1 MPAETR
7 PMTANNHEPAGHAAR
22 EALARLYRSA
32 AALCG
37 PGEQAEEL
45 AQQAVVAIL
54 TTAPDKLDH
63 AGYGR
68 KVVTHTWLTRQRSLA
83 RRARRLAALAA
94 IEAAR
99 LNPHHLSDHP
109 TATEPSPDRSRDVR
123 RALDALP
130 PKQRAALVL
139 RVVEGLTYQQ
149 IAAAINSSPDA
160 ARANVHHARTKVRNT
175 LRNAPAQEVP
185 DEL

>member
-1 MPAETR
+1 MPAESF
-7 PMTANNHEPAGHAAR
+7 PMTANHHEPSGQAAR
-22 EALARLYRSA
+22 EALARLYRCA

-37 PGEQAEEL
+37 PGEQAEDL

-54 TTAPDKLDH
+54 TSAPDKLDH

-68 KVVTHTWLTRQRSLA
+68 KVVTHAWLTRQRTLA
-83 RRARRLAALAA
+83 RRTRRLAAIAAKESARLASHQA
-94 IEAAR
+94 HAAR
-99 LNPHHLSDHP
+99 TPANHANH
-109 TATEPSPDRSRDVR
+109 AKEIR

-149 IAAAINSSPDA
+149 IAAATDSTPDA
-160 ARANVHHARTKVRNT
+160 ARANVHIARSKVRNA
-175 LRNAPAQEVP
+175 LRNTHAQEAP
-185 DEL
+185 DDH